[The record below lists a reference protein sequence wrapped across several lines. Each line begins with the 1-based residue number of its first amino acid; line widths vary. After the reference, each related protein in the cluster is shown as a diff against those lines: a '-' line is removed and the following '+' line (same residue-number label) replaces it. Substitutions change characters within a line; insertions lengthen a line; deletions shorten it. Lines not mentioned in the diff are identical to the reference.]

1 VFPGSGI
8 FTADA
13 IRTSIR
19 VITMFAKNKYIE
31 INNRYIN
38 LKQNPFALV
47 WLINFSNKNLR
58 RLGFGNRLAGKYL
71 LNAFKLKNKYPLLEL
86 PVYGNLCA
94 PAHKAH
100 LVFDFKRRAVFK
112 VFDDDVAA
120 KNILGEIELMKSISQ
135 FDFAVPIRRWDLE
148 KRWYELEYVDGESG
162 WSIAPNDP
170 VIFMKNY
177 MRYIAPCIKKMIL
190 FETPQ
195 ATKISEYIKEI
206 EESINWSELLNSE
219 LNTSKIT
226 SIKRFFESTIDQLK
240 KEGDSVMQLVFSHGD
255 FLPLN
260 IIKTEKG
267 ISVID
272 WEHAGSR
279 SLLHDLYNYFF
290 TQKHWNFEMNLTSEI
305 DDAIASLQNELSS
318 NHKIDADSIM
328 PISRLYRWLF
338 YVERISLLFQR
349 KWSAQALDVIFSSVY
364 VFDRHESLLAGDH
377 SQSQICYADYYKNK
391 TAGEFYDFVV
401 YNNCSYSSYL
411 SKLEEQ
417 WLADRFRS
425 LDKTIGGIK
434 HLDFA
439 CGTGRIISAVEH
451 ISQQS
456 TGIDISPEMISI
468 AQTKVKKAKLEHGN
482 ILNEQNIVDFDY
494 DVITAF
500 RFFLNTEPEM
510 RTLVMKSLSG
520 RLRGHSSRLI
530 FNMHG
535 NENRPNL
542 SVLLRKILRRKKETT
557 QWAWVRQNYMTYREV
572 RQFVKEAGL
581 EIESWYGF
589 GLCPIVW
596 HRGVLKPV
604 AKIIDRIAIRI
615 PFLKALSENLLFV
628 CKLKSNNL

>member
-1 VFPGSGI
+1 MS
-8 FTADA
+8 
-13 IRTSIR
+13 
-19 VITMFAKNKYIE
+19 AKHKYLK

-38 LKQNPFALV
+38 SNQNPFAFV
-47 WLINFSNKNLR
+47 WQINFSNKNLR

-71 LNAFKLKNKYPLLEL
+71 LNAFKLKSKNSSLEL
-86 PVYGNLCA
+86 PVYGNVCV
-94 PAHKAH
+94 PAHKAY
-100 LVFDFKRRAVFK
+100 LVFDFKQNAVFK
-112 VFDDDVAA
+112 VFHKDVAA
-120 KNILGEIELMKSISQ
+120 KIILDEIELSKSISQ
-135 FDFAVPIRRWDLE
+135 LDFAVPIRRWDLE
-148 KRWYELEYVDGESG
+148 ERWYELEYVDGESG

-170 VIFMKNY
+170 AIFMKNY
-177 MRYIAPCIKKMIL
+177 MRYIAPCIKSMVL
-190 FETPQ
+190 LEAPQ
-195 ATKISEYIKEI
+195 STKISEYIKEI
-206 EESINWSELLNSE
+206 EESIDWSKLSSSGLNK
-219 LNTSKIT
+219 SKIT
-226 SIKRFFESTIDQLK
+226 SIKKFFESTMDQLK
-240 KEGDSVMQLVFSHGD
+240 KEGDSVIQLAFSHGD

-267 ISVID
+267 VSIID

-318 NHKIDADSIM
+318 SSEIDADSIK
-328 PISRLYRWLF
+328 PASQLYRWLF
-338 YVERISLLFQR
+338 YVERISLMFQR
-349 KWSAQALDVIFSSVY
+349 EWSDQALDVIFSSVF
-364 VFDRHESLLAGDH
+364 VFDRHESLLTGNQ
-377 SQSQICYADYYKNK
+377 SQSKICYADYYKNK
-391 TAGEFYDFVV
+391 TAGEFYDSVV
-401 YNNCSYSSYL
+401 YNKDSYSSYL
-411 SKLEEQ
+411 SEEEER
-417 WLADRFRS
+417 WLAKQLRR